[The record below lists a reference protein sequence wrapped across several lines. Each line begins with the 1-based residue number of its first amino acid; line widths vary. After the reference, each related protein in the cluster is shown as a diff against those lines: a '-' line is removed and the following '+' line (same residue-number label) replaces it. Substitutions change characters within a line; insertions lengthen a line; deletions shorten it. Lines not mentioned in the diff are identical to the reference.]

1 MAMATP
7 CINYEMAWLLAEH
20 AQRGHI
26 EAVLQ
31 RIRSVHAVHGRDV
44 LELGSGLGRN
54 LMIFSGSNRVLGV
67 EGLPAAAELA
77 RQRGVPTICADLQTP
92 LPLASGSA
100 DWVLCIDVLEH
111 LVDPKAC
118 LEEALRLLRPRGHVV
133 INLPNHFD
141 WRGRLRILAGSGID
155 SQRYFRGRSSWNYPH
170 LRFFTRRD
178 LATLLDATGLETVQ
192 DCSEWTTAVPRAAW
206 LARAG
211 LGGPVRALS
220 RAWPD
225 LFQAGF
231 FVVCR
236 RAGAPVP
243 P

>member
-1 MAMATP
+1 MTMAAP
-7 CINYEMAWLLAEH
+7 HVNYETAWLLGEH

-31 RIRSVHAVHGRDV
+31 RIRSTHAVHGHDV

-54 LMIFSGSNRVLGV
+54 LMIFRDDNRVLGV
-67 EGLPAAAELA
+67 EGMSDAADLA
-77 RQRGVPTICADLQTP
+77 RQLGVPTICADLEAT

-118 LEEALRLLRPRGHVV
+118 LDEALRLLRPRGHIL
-133 INLPNHFD
+133 INVPNHFD

-155 SQRYFRGRSSWNYPH
+155 SQRYFPGRAGWNYPH

-178 LATLLDATGLETVQ
+178 LATLLCAAGLEVVR
-192 DCSEWTTAVPRAAW
+192 DCSEWTSAVPRAAW
-206 LARAG
+206 LARVG

-236 RAGAPVP
+236 RAGASAVP
-243 P
+243 